1 MIEVRGVTKRYR
13 NTTALKE
20 VSFTVPDGCVTG
32 FLGPNGAGKSTCM
45 RVIAGLDHP
54 NAGTVLVHGKPYR
67 SSSSPLTELGALLD
81 ASSAHPKRSARNH
94 LLALAATHGIE
105 AERVDAVLEMVGL
118 ASVAKHPVRTFS
130 LGMRQRLGI
139 AQALLGDP
147 RNLILDE
154 PVNGL
159 DPAGVKWI
167 RDLLRALAQ
176 AGRCVMLSSHLMS
189 EVAAVVDRVVIIAHG
204 QVLREGP
211 LEELLEEAG
220 GGSLED
226 LFFALTAGE
235 EQFNAQD
242 FTAFAPLG
250 NE

>member
-1 MIEVRGVTKRYR
+1 MIEVSSVTKRYR
-13 NTTALKE
+13 HTTALE
-20 VSFTVPDGCVTG
+20 DVSFTLPNGCVTG
-32 FLGPNGAGKSTCM
+32 FLGPSGAGKSTCM
-45 RVIAGLDHP
+45 RVIAGLDR
-54 NAGTVLVHGKPYR
+54 AQHGNVRIDGANYR
-67 SSSSPLTELGALLD
+67 SSSAPLSKLGALLD

-94 LLALAATHGIE
+94 LLALARTHGIE
-105 AERVDAVLEMVGL
+105 ADRVDDILEMVGL
-118 ASVAKHPVRTFS
+118 ASVARRPVRTFS

-139 AQALLGDP
+139 GQALLADP
-147 RNLILDE
+147 QNLILDE

-159 DPAGVKWI
+159 DPAGVKWM
-167 RDLLRALAQ
+167 RNLLRALAQ

-204 QVLREGP
+204 RVLREGP

-242 FTAFAPLG
+242 FTAFAALG
-250 NE
+250 NG